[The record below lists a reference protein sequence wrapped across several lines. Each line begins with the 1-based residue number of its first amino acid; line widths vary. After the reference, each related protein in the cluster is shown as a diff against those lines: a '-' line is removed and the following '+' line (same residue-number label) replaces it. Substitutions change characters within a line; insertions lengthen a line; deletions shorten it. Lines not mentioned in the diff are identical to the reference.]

1 MSTMFILH
9 LVLILTLA
17 VILLTVVGNM
27 LYLRRT
33 SRRSDSSFIL
43 SHEVPSSLVSVLIPA
58 RNEAARIGACLASF
72 AGQTYRSLEVLV
84 LDDCSEDGTA
94 EIARS
99 FEGRVPG
106 LRVVSGVPL
115 AAHWIGKPHACAQLA
130 ARARGEWL
138 LFTDADV
145 VHGPDSVARGVAAAE
160 ATRADLLT
168 ALPRQ
173 RTDTFAEK
181 LAIPLL
187 YFAVAGFL
195 PMFLMG
201 RSRSERM
208 AAASGQYMLF
218 RREAYDAVGGHE
230 AVRRNVVDDVGLAR
244 AVRRAGRRL
253 VIANGVG
260 FVSCRM
266 YTSGAD
272 VAEGF
277 SKNFFAGLGNSTVG
291 LVALIVAAL
300 ALFVLPP
307 VGLALAPALGF
318 AWEPFATEVCLA
330 LAARV
335 ILARTFAQ
343 PLWVTL
349 LHPVAVLAALG
360 VALRSFWL
368 TRFGGGVVWKGRRIS
383 TR

>member
-1 MSTMFILH
+1 MSAMFVLH
-9 LVLILTLA
+9 LVLISALGT
-17 VILLTVVGNM
+17 ILLTVVGNL

-33 SRRSDSSFIL
+33 SPKFDSSVTL
-43 SHEVPSSLVSVLIPA
+43 RSSPLVSVLVPA
-58 RNEAARIGACLASF
+58 RNEAARIGACLASL
-72 AGQTYRSLEVLV
+72 AGQTYPSLEVIV

-94 EIARS
+94 EVARS

-106 LRVVSGVPL
+106 LCVVRGEPL
-115 AAHWIGKPHACAQLA
+115 PDGWIGKPHACKQLA

-145 VHGPDSVARGVAAAE
+145 VHGVESVARGVASAE

-173 RTDTFAEK
+173 QTETFAEQ

-230 AVRRNVVDDVGLAR
+230 AVRANVVDDVGLAR
-244 AVRRAGRRL
+244 AIRRASRRL

-266 YTSGAD
+266 YTSGTE
-272 VAEGF
+272 VVEGF
-277 SKNFFAGLGNSTVG
+277 SKNLFAGIGHSTVG
-291 LVALIVAAL
+291 LVALVVVAL

-307 VGLALAPALGF
+307 VGLALAPVLGI
-318 AWEPFATEVCLA
+318 AWEPFAVEVGLTLA
-330 LAARV
+330 SRLL
-335 ILARTFAQ
+335 LARAFAQ
-343 PLWVTL
+343 PSWTALF
-349 LHPVAVLAALG
+349 HPVAVVGALA
-360 VALRSFWL
+360 VAIRSFWL
-368 TRFGGGVVWKGRRIS
+368 TRFGGGVVWKGRRVS
-383 TR
+383 GP